1 MDRILDPIA
10 SSKDLLPQFNDRG
23 PGGTETCLNAPSYIE
38 DAPLGSCNVNK
49 LTSEWTIKNPVN
61 GKAVWRG
68 PCLSLLGFG
77 FPMKEISE
85 DINGSNSYKKWST
98 MQISRKLGGSLTL
111 AHNAAVNHKSR
122 YGIAFANVMDISH
135 SNSKFY
141 NVNMF
146 HKLGYAGGSDVA
158 DNDDLFDL
166 LEIWDFE
173 HLEIHGVILNGET
186 SKKGKEYYKNLLLK
200 ADCKGPYH
208 TAADKQ
214 AVDEARA
221 TLLGFEA
228 RKQRIIAD
236 LLTHSG
242 NPNKV
247 QQLLFEQ
254 QWLNGQISSQTPIL
268 QTIIYEHSGAWKK
281 EDLLAVS
288 DADHYQYGLFNG
300 IDYAFLYNLY
310 RLAFD
315 NDLGD
320 EFSKEYSC
328 PCAEDMNKDRVFYTS
343 TDQPIS
349 VLQSGGTNSQI
360 NTEYRFPE
368 YIDYEIRLNSY
379 LNHDLTVNLG
389 GELNTQGNFVVCNS
403 VLTIDNGNL
412 NAGTVLDGRNKKFNV
427 APNST
432 LDLKS
437 NAVFLIN
444 NNTTVYI
451 EKGATLK
458 IGQGTRVILD
468 GPNAIL
474 EIRGNLVLA
483 DGATFQPVGGPN
495 GQGFV
500 RFNQQN
506 VNSSTATTYVN
517 VGNNSQMIFE
527 AAGSST
533 KVLEVAST
541 DFWINDQGRSF
552 RFTLRNGK
560 AEMAHEAMM
569 NLGCRVTLEG
579 ALVEKLPSAGH
590 YRGLVL
596 WNTGYTQVIRNS
608 TFKEASEAVHFIG
621 SNGGS
626 RLIALDNQFTNN
638 YNGLRLTGG
647 SFWLR
652 EANLSDNNGYGL
664 LATGQQRTSTLFQST
679 VNRNNLKG
687 IRYESNI
694 GAGLNLHTNDILENT
709 IGVKFISRGNLNMK
723 CNQLHGIA
731 GFGSPIG
738 LEFYHGNLNMTKNL
752 YKTGNNSFKDNEKSI
767 LFPTG
772 VGIEP
777 RIELNNGWNRLSN
790 KDAGSPNFYNSL
802 EGTVDASNAIKL
814 AENNHWDLNNNIPEF
829 NSPFFGNYGNYQT
842 YYLTRWGTWLL
853 NAPTDFIDNGL
864 TLNQSQFTEDWTA
877 ECTNNLKW
885 KREPGG
891 FGDIYPVGEGT
902 VVISTSFNNKPLSE
916 CVEQILV
923 STADTLV
930 TDGERVTLWNELLT
944 YDGFPEEIDKVDEY
958 YLAIAETQLF
968 DVLGN
973 YLLAQDSIH
982 PGLIQDAV
990 VQDVLEVCTFWEQ
1003 ELVGDTSIYSARFRN
1018 RINLSK
1024 GHLYHMIGA
1033 NAAAL
1038 NQFGSMQAW
1047 ADTFALNES
1056 GYWMCH
1062 INNLEQLNASEYDAD
1077 LLFSLPECTFSENN
1091 NILYKKSPEQVQQL
1105 KVELEERFNVFPNPT
1120 KDYFNISFFT
1130 DQETTVSISLVDIY
1144 GKEIKDYGSMDT
1156 YIGDNRGRMSTEGL
1170 RAGTYFVRLTS
1181 NERMVFKK
1189 LVLLD

>member
-1 MDRILDPIA
+1 MKRNIKIKTIVLVLLGLMYGQEAFSQVATEKILRDRYWQYRERTRRHFVKVGKEDGESIPIIRIEPEYEMLIIPADKVNLAVPDDQKWETVKGKIFFGDAGVDLGYYMGMLATEYAVLKKEGADLTAIKNELYYAINAFNRLDLNAEQYFGSAKNLNGFFIREDSPSEFYEQFEELGDDIHMLHARHAVVEVDYTPHDASGNALPSRKMFEDKDGNLLFEAWDNKVRQPEFYAGYEANNRYGYKANEMSQDQVIGIVFGIKYIHKFVDDVYVKPTPTDQGFNLVTEAKAILDRILDPIA

-23 PGGTETCLNAPSYIE
+23 PGGTETCPNAPSYIE

-85 DINGSNSYKKWST
+85 DINGSNSYKEWST
-98 MQISRKLGGSLTL
+98 MQIERKLGGSLTL
-111 AHNAAVNHKSR
+111 AQNAAVNHKSR

-268 QTIIYEHSGAWKK
+268 QAIIYEHSGAWKK

-288 DADHYQYGLFNG
+288 DADHYQNGLFNG

-328 PCAEDMNKDRVFYTS
+328 PCAEDMNKDTVFYTS

-389 GELNTQGNFVVCNS
+389 GELNTQGNFVLCNS

-444 NNTTVYI
+444 NNTTVY
-451 EKGATLK
+451 
-458 IGQGTRVILD
+458 
-468 GPNAIL
+468 
-474 EIRGNLVLA
+474 
-483 DGATFQPVGGPN
+483 
-495 GQGFV
+495 
-500 RFNQQN
+500 
-506 VNSSTATTYVN
+506 
-517 VGNNSQMIFE
+517 M
-527 AAGSST
+527 
-533 KVLEVAST
+533 
-541 DFWINDQGRSF
+541 
-552 RFTLRNGK
+552 
-560 AEMAHEAMM
+560 
-569 NLGCRVTLEG
+569 
-579 ALVEKLPSAGH
+579 
-590 YRGLVL
+590 
-596 WNTGYTQVIRNS
+596 
-608 TFKEASEAVHFIG
+608 
-621 SNGGS
+621 
-626 RLIALDNQFTNN
+626 
-638 YNGLRLTGG
+638 
-647 SFWLR
+647 
-652 EANLSDNNGYGL
+652 
-664 LATGQQRTSTLFQST
+664 
-679 VNRNNLKG
+679 
-687 IRYESNI
+687 
-694 GAGLNLHTNDILENT
+694 
-709 IGVKFISRGNLNMK
+709 
-723 CNQLHGIA
+723 
-731 GFGSPIG
+731 
-738 LEFYHGNLNMTKNL
+738 
-752 YKTGNNSFKDNEKSI
+752 
-767 LFPTG
+767 
-772 VGIEP
+772 
-777 RIELNNGWNRLSN
+777 
-790 KDAGSPNFYNSL
+790 
-802 EGTVDASNAIKL
+802 
-814 AENNHWDLNNNIPEF
+814 
-829 NSPFFGNYGNYQT
+829 
-842 YYLTRWGTWLL
+842 
-853 NAPTDFIDNGL
+853 
-864 TLNQSQFTEDWTA
+864 
-877 ECTNNLKW
+877 
-885 KREPGG
+885 
-891 FGDIYPVGEGT
+891 
-902 VVISTSFNNKPLSE
+902 
-916 CVEQILV
+916 
-923 STADTLV
+923 
-930 TDGERVTLWNELLT
+930 
-944 YDGFPEEIDKVDEY
+944 
-958 YLAIAETQLF
+958 
-968 DVLGN
+968 
-973 YLLAQDSIH
+973 
-982 PGLIQDAV
+982 
-990 VQDVLEVCTFWEQ
+990 
-1003 ELVGDTSIYSARFRN
+1003 
-1018 RINLSK
+1018 
-1024 GHLYHMIGA
+1024 
-1033 NAAAL
+1033 
-1038 NQFGSMQAW
+1038 
-1047 ADTFALNES
+1047 
-1056 GYWMCH
+1056 
-1062 INNLEQLNASEYDAD
+1062 
-1077 LLFSLPECTFSENN
+1077 
-1091 NILYKKSPEQVQQL
+1091 
-1105 KVELEERFNVFPNPT
+1105 
-1120 KDYFNISFFT
+1120 
-1130 DQETTVSISLVDIY
+1130 
-1144 GKEIKDYGSMDT
+1144 
-1156 YIGDNRGRMSTEGL
+1156 
-1170 RAGTYFVRLTS
+1170 
-1181 NERMVFKK
+1181 
-1189 LVLLD
+1189 